1 MPEGA
6 VLAAKRREQ
15 WAGATALQGVRVAVV
30 QRLLSAAVRDPE
42 VAAAVAWLQPRMSTS
57 AVR

>member
-1 MPEGA
+1 M
-6 VLAAKRREQ
+6 LAAERREQ
-15 WAGATALQGVRVAVV
+15 WVGATALQGEQAALV
-30 QRLLSAAVRDPE
+30 QRPLSAALRDPE